1 MGTLLQQG
9 EFISD
14 GKTQEIELPGNA
26 DYFVAQNLSQ
36 SGSVETPGRGV
47 KFEWFKSPEF
57 SNGYQLRTFKSAGA
71 NTLERTVDT
80 SGGFSFYETL
90 PIQGPAV
97 TGTAITA
104 ANPAVVT
111 MNNTF
116 SDGDR
121 VALYGTT
128 GMQQIAGADF
138 TISSVSGSA
147 FTLLGLDASGFAA
160 AATAVI
166 ARRIPKRKDVLPS
179 TSIVTAIT
187 QAKKAVVTTS
197 VAHDYV
203 VGQLLHLSVPSSFGM
218 TEADQRTVKVVA
230 VTAYSL
236 TLDLDTT
243 SFTAFSFPASASVP
257 SSRLFAT
264 VAPAGQKNSY
274 DVTNVP
280 FRSGNFVPFISLP
293 AGINS
298 PAGSNGDFIIWQA
311 WKREN

>member
-9 EFISD
+9 QFTSD
-14 GKTQEIELPGNA
+14 GNIKEIELPGNA
-26 DYFVAQNLSQ
+26 DYFVVENLTQ
-36 SGSVETPGRGV
+36 AATTQTAGRGV
-47 KFEWFKSPEF
+47 KFEWFSSPDF
-57 SNGYQLRTFKSAGA
+57 ANGSQIRTFKSDGA
-71 NTLERTVDT
+71 DTLEKTVDT
-80 SGGFSFYETL
+80 SGGFSFYGTL
-90 PIQGPAV
+90 PIQEAAV

-104 ANPAVVT
+104 ASPAVVT
-111 MNNTF
+111 MTNTF
-116 SDGDR
+116 SEGDR

-138 TISSVSGSA
+138 TISSVRGSA

-166 ARRIPKRKDVLPS
+166 ARRIPKRKDALPS

-187 QAKKAVVTTS
+187 QATQAVVTTS

-218 TEADQRTVKVVA
+218 TEADQLTAKVVA
-230 VTAYSL
+230 VTDYSL

-243 SFTAFSFPASASVP
+243 SFTAFAFPASADIP
-257 SSRLFAT
+257 STRLFAT

-298 PAGSNGDFIIWQA
+298 PAGSSGDVIIWQA